1 MIKIATNLKTLTEK
15 RALVGTTTSALLH
28 YLLAEQDAQ
37 EAARLGALKGLGLDL
52 GALTGYVGGSFAG
65 GAAANKLSDP
75 AKSFEEFRDRTVRGG
90 YIGGGA
96 GGLAGGLGGYLLA
109 SKLLEG

>member
-1 MIKIATNLKTLTEK
+1 
-15 RALVGTTTSALLH
+15 VGTTTSALLH

-37 EAARLGALKGLGLDL
+37 EAARLGALKGLGLDI
-52 GALTGYVGGSFAG
+52 GALTGYVGGSLAG
-65 GAAANKLSDP
+65 GVASMNAPRPPGDP
-75 AKSFEEFRDRTVRGG
+75 LESFNEFRDRTVRGG